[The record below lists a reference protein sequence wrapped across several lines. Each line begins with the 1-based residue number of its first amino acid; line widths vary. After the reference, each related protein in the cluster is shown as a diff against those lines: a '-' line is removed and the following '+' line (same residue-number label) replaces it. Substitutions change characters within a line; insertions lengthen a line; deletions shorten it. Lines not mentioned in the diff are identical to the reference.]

1 MEAKILKG
9 RVNIKV
15 YDSSEKDGWKHTN
28 VQAWVCG
35 PLCIHYAHPKH
46 RRSVYT
52 LSLTYNGVA
61 VVGKM
66 RIARWKLEEMMK
78 LLVEMDGWNE
88 DSDIIAE
95 NSVLREAVLP
105 LYKYQ

>member
-15 YDSSEKDGWKHTN
+15 NSDRHSGYERTN

-35 PLCIHYAHPKH
+35 PLCIHHSPPNYK
-46 RRSVYT
+46 RGVYT
-52 LSLTYNGVA
+52 LTLTTEGIAIVS
-61 VVGKM
+61 KM

-88 DSDIIAE
+88 ESTVIE
-95 NSVLREAVLP
+95 KNSVLREAILP